1 MSDLILVF
9 FLTVLNGLF
18 AMSEI
23 SIVSAKKA
31 RLQQQIEKGSTGAA
45 TALALQE
52 NPGKFLSSIQIG
64 ITSIG
69 ILSGV
74 VGEKSLVNPFAEFL
88 HSFGI
93 VMSVATTISSVVVI
107 VFLTFLSVVFGELV
121 PKTLGLSR
129 AEKIASKIAIPI
141 NIIATIFKPIVWI
154 FSKTS
159 SFTLKC
165 LGLSKIQQEPVSNE
179 EIKQL
184 MLEGEEA
191 GVFNK
196 DESRLVANVLHMD
209 DKSAVSIMTPRS
221 DLEFIDINLP
231 FPELRKKILASN
243 FSKIL
248 LVDDSLDNLLGLIHI
263 MDILP
268 ELCSGEEFDLKKH
281 LQTPLYLPMTTSISK
296 VLEELKR
303 HRVEVAVI
311 LNEFSENWGI
321 VTLNDIMEE
330 LVGDIDMDETEEDKE
345 ILVREDGSFLI
356 DGFISIDKLRNE
368 LSLGEALNKFNDKG
382 VTTLNGYILGE
393 LGKVPS
399 EGLIIEVDDGDNM
412 LVIEVVDM
420 DKNSVDKVIF
430 KVLSKENMQILQKN

>member
-1 MSDLILVF
+1 MSDLILVL

-31 RLQQQIEKGSTGAA
+31 RLQQQMEKGSAGAA
-45 TALALQE
+45 VALSLQE
-52 NPGKFLSSIQIG
+52 NPNKFLSSVQIG

-69 ILSGV
+69 ILSGI
-74 VGEKSLVNPFAEFL
+74 VGEKSLVTPLAEFMNSL
-88 HSFGI
+88 GLS
-93 VMSVATTISSVVVI
+93 MSVAMPTSSIVVI
-107 VFLTFLSVVFGELV
+107 VFLTFLSVVFGELI
-121 PKTLGLSR
+121 PKTLGLAM
-129 AEKIASKIAIPI
+129 AEKIAAKIAIPL
-141 NIIATIFKPIVWI
+141 NIIATVFKPIVWI

-159 SFTLKC
+159 NFTLKL

-196 DESRLVANVLHMD
+196 DEGKLVANVLHMD

-221 DLEFIDINLP
+221 ELDYVDINLP
-231 FPELRKKILASN
+231 FSQIREKILTSQY
-243 FSKIL
+243 SKL
-248 LVDDSLDNLLGLIHI
+248 LVVEDSLDNLLGWVHI

-281 LQTPLYLPMTTSISK
+281 LQAPLYLPMTTTISQ

-303 HRVEVAVI
+303 HRREVAMI
-311 LNEFSENWGI
+311 INEFSENWGI

-330 LVGDIDMDETEEDKE
+330 LVGDIDMDETEEEKE
-345 ILVREDGSFLI
+345 ILVREDGSFLV
-356 DGFISIDKLRNE
+356 DGFISIDKLRSE
-368 LSLGEALNKFNDKG
+368 LSLGEALSKFTDKG
-382 VTTLNGYILGE
+382 ITTLNGYILGE
-393 LGKVPS
+393 LGKVPT
-399 EGLIIEVDDGDNM
+399 EGETIEIEDGQTM
-412 LVIEVVDM
+412 IVIEVVDM
-420 DKNSVDKVIF
+420 DKNCVDKVIL
-430 KVLSKENMQILQKN
+430 KILKKEQNSSEN

>member
-9 FLTVLNGLF
+9 LLTVLNGLF

-31 RLQQQIEKGSTGAA
+31 RLQQQIEKGSAGAA

-52 NPGKFLSSIQIG
+52 NPGKFLSSVQIG

-69 ILSGV
+69 ILSGI
-74 VGEKSLVNPFAEFL
+74 VGEKSLVTPLAEFL
-88 HSFGI
+88 HSLGI
-93 VMSVATTISSVVVI
+93 VMSVANPISSVVVI

-121 PKTLGLSR
+121 PKTLGLSM

-141 NIIATIFKPIVWI
+141 NIIATVFKPIVWI

-159 SFTLKC
+159 NFTLKC

-231 FPELRKKILASN
+231 FPELREKILASN

-248 LVDDSLDNLLGLIHI
+248 LVDDSLDNLLGLVHI

-281 LQTPLYLPMTTSISK
+281 LQAPLYLPMTTSISK

-303 HRVEVAVI
+303 HRIEVAVI

-321 VTLNDIMEE
+321 VTLNDVMEE

-399 EGLIIEVDDGDNM
+399 EGLIIEVDDGDNVI
-412 LVIEVVDM
+412 VIEVVDM

-430 KVLSKENMQILQKN
+430 KILSKENIQILQEG